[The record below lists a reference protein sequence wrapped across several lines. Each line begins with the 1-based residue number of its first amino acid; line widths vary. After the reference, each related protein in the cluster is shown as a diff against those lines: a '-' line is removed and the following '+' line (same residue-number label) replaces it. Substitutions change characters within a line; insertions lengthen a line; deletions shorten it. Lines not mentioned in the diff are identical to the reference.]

1 MGFDLAKFES
11 ATFKDRTEAVP
22 VPRLAAFFG
31 KKDQA
36 VWVVRGLTGV
46 ESAIAK
52 QAVQQNSN
60 IEAVLKALGSKVSKE
75 IAEAAEELTG
85 TAADKVPDEMVQRYS
100 WLVHGS
106 VDPKCSH
113 SMAMKLAKNYPEDF
127 YLLTNKIMQLTG
139 AGRLGE

>member
-1 MGFDLAKFES
+1 MAFDLDKFES
-11 ATFKDRTEAVP
+11 ATFTDRTEEVP
-22 VPRLAAFFG
+22 VPRLKAFFG
-31 KKDQA
+31 KKDKA

-52 QAVQQNSN
+52 QAVAMNSN
-60 IEAVLKALGSKVSKE
+60 VDAVLKALGSKVGKD

-85 TAADKVPDEMVQRYS
+85 SADKVPDEMVQRYS
-100 WLVHGS
+100 WITQGS

-127 YLLTNKIMQLTG
+127 YLITNKIMQLTG